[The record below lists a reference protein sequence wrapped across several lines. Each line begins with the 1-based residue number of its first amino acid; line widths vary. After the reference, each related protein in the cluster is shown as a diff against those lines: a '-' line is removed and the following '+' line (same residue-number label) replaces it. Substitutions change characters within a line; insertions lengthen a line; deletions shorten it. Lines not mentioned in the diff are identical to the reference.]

1 MITRDVLGLFPG
13 YHPHTKK
20 FSNSRYENAGHL
32 DFIPSHR
39 SHSRS
44 CFTHYPARKP
54 LSQRDLSR
62 YDGVLDLGKSV
73 FEQTHQCSARF
84 LPQLRSRNG
93 AFLQNASIALVAAHQ
108 VPWFPFLGR
117 HNSIREP
124 QRYVKTALG
133 TCIAAVRVFRRGC
146 STIKL
151 LGHLCGGVVD
161 FNLARQATL
170 ERRSLL
176 VKIGQAQQRW

>member
-1 MITRDVLGLFPG
+1 MSITAALNRGQHSTSMSVMMEKMCRRRNPQRGSTYD
-13 YHPHTKK
+13 
-20 FSNSRYENAGHL
+20 NAGRIG
-32 DFIPSHR
+32 FIPSHR
-39 SHSRS
+39 SQSRS

-62 YDGVLDLGKSV
+62 YEGVLDLEKSI

-93 AFLQNASIALVAAHQ
+93 AFLQNASIALVIAHQ

-133 TCIAAVRVFRRGC
+133 TCIAAV
-146 STIKL
+146 
-151 LGHLCGGVVD
+151 
-161 FNLARQATL
+161 
-170 ERRSLL
+170 
-176 VKIGQAQQRW
+176 